1 MADNIPTEKWLGL
14 WWRIP
19 VCLLALVG
27 MVKLFLGGLRAG
39 GFGAVGTLVLSAA
52 CLILAAFVM
61 APPLAEFVAVYL
73 LNGIFGGL
81 FYPERRNRR
90 PPPVYGPA
98 EARRM
103 EGDYQAAIQAYE
115 EILAEFPDNARAY
128 LALMDIAWLDMT
140 DAPLAMS
147 FYQRALA
154 VIKDEA
160 SRKEMQQAYA
170 DFAPYLEKPEEVKQR
185 PPRSATRKYLD
196 AP

>member
-1 MADNIPTEKWLGL
+1 MANIPTEKWFGL

-19 VCLLALVG
+19 ICLLALLG
-27 MVKLFLGGLRAG
+27 MAKFFLDGLRGG
-39 GFGAVGTLVLSAA
+39 GFGAVGSLLMSVA
-52 CLILAAFVM
+52 CLILAALVM

-103 EGDYQAAIQAYE
+103 EGDYQAAIRAYE
-115 EILAEFPDNARAY
+115 EILAEFPDSARAY

-160 SRKEMQQAYA
+160 CRKEMQQAYA
-170 DFAPYLEKPEEVKQR
+170 DFAPYLEKPEEVKKG

-196 AP
+196 GP